1 MVRRTMRVVKLAQNR
16 QHLSPMN
23 PTPSPPTF
31 RQGLRDDVLAA
42 AIVAVLLIPQS
53 IAYALLAG
61 LPPEVGLYAS
71 VLPLVAYA
79 LVGSSSVNAVG
90 PAAVLALMTVQ
101 ALAPFMPRV
110 DATAAALVLAVEVGL
125 LLAAAA
131 ALKLDA
137 LATLLSAPVLQGFST
152 GAAVSIALSQ
162 LPALLGSPAR
172 GSNAID
178 LFHSWREAGARGD
191 WADAG
196 TTAFGLGAL
205 VLLVLAR
212 RHLQRLAARWLA
224 ADHAVLAGRAA
235 PLVVIV
241 AAATIAWSTNAPA
254 HGVAVV
260 GALPELHLPFGL
272 PPADPA
278 LWLALLPSAALIA
291 LVTFVSSF
299 AVAERLGLQ
308 RGEHVDGRSELA
320 GLAAANLA
328 AGLSGG
334 MPVGGSISRSALN
347 AEAGAR
353 TRWAGVWTALFF
365 ALAVLLF
372 ATPVAWLPRSVL
384 AASIVVPVIAAA
396 EWSAYPRA
404 WRYSHHE
411 AAIMLLVAA
420 LTVLQSTQWA
430 LGVGV
435 LVSIALMLRHAARP
449 HAALIGRVPGT
460 EHYRNVERY
469 ATELTPGVMSLRID
483 ESLLFLNARQLPA
496 LVARHLDAYPDTRR
510 VLLQMTPVNR
520 IDLSGLEALSALQT
534 VLQERGIRLD
544 LTEVKGPVLDG
555 LRAAGWSSWFTGR
568 LYLSHHQGVHD
579 EHGMAP

>member
-1 MVRRTMRVVKLAQNR
+1 MTHAFTAYRRN
-16 QHLSPMN
+16 
-23 PTPSPPTF
+23 
-31 RQGLRDDVLAA
+31 GLRDDLLAA

-53 IAYALLAG
+53 MAYALLAG
-61 LPPEVGLYAS
+61 LPPQVGLYAS

-101 ALAPFMPRV
+101 ALAPVLPRV
-110 DATAAALVLAVEVGL
+110 DASAAALVLALEVGL

-137 LATLLSAPVLQGFST
+137 LASLLSAPVLQGFST

-172 GSNAID
+172 GSNARD
-178 LFHSWREAGARGD
+178 LWASWREAGARGE
-191 WADAG
+191 WADAH
-196 TTAFGLGAL
+196 TAAYGLGAL

-212 RHLQRLAARWLA
+212 RHLQRLAGRWFVRS
-224 ADHAVLAGRAA
+224 HAVLMGRAA
-235 PLVVIV
+235 PLLLIV
-241 AAATIAWSTNAPA
+241 AATTLAWAANAPA

-260 GALPELHLPFGL
+260 GALPTLHLPIAL
-272 PPADPA
+272 PPLDAE

-299 AVAERLGLQ
+299 AVAESLALQ
-308 RGEHVDGRSELA
+308 RGEHVDGRRELA

-328 AGLSGG
+328 AGMGGG
-334 MPVGGSISRSALN
+334 MPVGGSFTRSALN

-353 TRWAGVWTALFF
+353 TRWAGAWTALFL

-372 ATPVAWLPRSVL
+372 ATPLGWLPRAVL
-384 AASIVVPVIAAA
+384 AASIVVPVLASA
-396 EWSAYPRA
+396 EWGAFGRA
-404 WRYSHHE
+404 WRYSRGE
-411 AAIMLLVAA
+411 AALMGVVAA
-420 LTVLQSTQWA
+420 LTVLHSTQWA
-430 LGVGV
+430 LAVGV
-435 LVSIALMLRHAARP
+435 VVSIGLLLQHAARP
-449 HAALIGRVPGT
+449 HAALMGRVPGT
-460 EHYRNVERY
+460 EHYRNVARY

-496 LVARHLDAYPDTRR
+496 LVARHLDTYPDTRR

-520 IDLSGLEALSALQT
+520 IDVSGLEALRALQT
-534 VLQERGIRLD
+534 VLRGRGIRLD
-544 LTEVKGPVLDG
+544 LSEVKGPVLDG
-555 LRAAGWSSWFTGR
+555 LRAAGWSGWFDGR
-568 LYLSHHQGVHD
+568 LYLSHHQGVR
-579 EHGMAP
+579 EEQGLAP